1 MTKAKTIETVLF
13 DLGGVLIDW
22 NPEYLFR
29 EVFDDEEE
37 MRYFFEEVCTSQWN
51 LQQDAGRPLAE
62 ATEEKAREFPEYETA
77 IRAYYGRWEEMLG
90 GPIEDSVRLLERL
103 HAQNGRRLYAL
114 TNWSHETFPIAWE
127 RYDFLRLFQG
137 IVVSGQEKLAKP
149 DPRIYHT
156 LLERYQV
163 RAETAVFIDD
173 IEANVEGAQAVG
185 IGAIHFQGAARL
197 EEDLRELGVLER

>member
-1 MTKAKTIETVLF
+1 MTKAKTIETVIF

-29 EVFDDEEE
+29 EVFDDEEK
-37 MRYFFEEVCTSQWN
+37 MRHFFEEVCTPQWN
-51 LQQDAGRPLAE
+51 IQQDAGRPLAQ
-62 ATEEKAREFPEYETA
+62 AIEEKVREFPEYEPA

-90 GPIEDSVRLLERL
+90 GAIEDSVRLLERL
-103 HAQNGRRLYAL
+103 HAQNGHRLYAL
-114 TNWSHETFPIAWE
+114 TNWSQETFPIAWE
-127 RYDFLRLFQG
+127 RYDFLRLFEG

-156 LLERYQV
+156 LLERYKV

-173 IEANVEGAQAVG
+173 MEANVEAARALG
-185 IGAIHFQGAARL
+185 IEAIHFRGAGFL
-197 EEDLRELGVLER
+197 EEQLKGLGVLG